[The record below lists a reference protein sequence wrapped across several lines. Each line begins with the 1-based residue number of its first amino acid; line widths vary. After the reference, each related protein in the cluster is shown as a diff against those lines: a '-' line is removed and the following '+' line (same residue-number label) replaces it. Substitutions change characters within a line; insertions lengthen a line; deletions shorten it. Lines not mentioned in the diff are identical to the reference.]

1 MKINKFLINN
11 FLIAKSLEWKKKLIN
26 NLLIAKSLEYS
37 ETSSYYKQNLLS
49 LILNWKIITNR

>member
-11 FLIAKSLEWKKKLIN
+11 FLIAKSLELKKKIN

-37 ETSSYYKQNLLS
+37 ETNSYYKQNLLS